1 MGKSKKA
8 KAKRADF
15 NKQKLKV
22 GKSKQLPN
30 NFTDT
35 SFRSKTLILPTQ
47 ATIEKEEFT
56 HDARDR
62 AQFSHLV
69 GMLKHHNASQ
79 RQESLDKLSHY
90 VLSHPGLLTTST
102 SLLAKVTSPLI
113 LDESAQVRESLY
125 QFFIKVMF
133 TIDPNLLEPNVGIMF
148 LYTHSGMT
156 HITPSIR
163 NDSTRYLSII
173 LKACRNKLSSSI
185 ISSHWK
191 KTLECFSSLLG
202 WSTDS
207 ASVKRTSVFSK
218 KSTSNLI
225 RHISVCNEFLHLGID
240 PSWQSKT
247 TRSAIHLDYPY
258 MEQNI
263 VVHPL
268 YDQLRTP
275 SSFSY
280 LSLFSAGKHDLVDNP
295 QFRFQNMLPFIPG
308 LIDFVRDAWTDACPI
323 VKDFRVG
330 SGSSKICQSVIS
342 ILDVLADYILAS
354 SFEEYNLKK
363 KFLKVFEKIDRESG
377 LLEANF
383 AAEQEWKS
391 IINQFER
398 LKKKVDDLEEE

>member
-35 SFRSKTLILPTQ
+35 SFRSKTLVLPTQ

-56 HDARDR
+56 HDAKDR
-62 AQFSHLV
+62 AQFSHLI

-90 VLSHPGLLTTST
+90 VLSHPGLLTMST
-102 SLLAKVTSPLI
+102 SLLAKVTAPLI

-125 QFFIKVMF
+125 QFFVKVMF

-163 NDSTRYLSII
+163 NDSTRYLSLI
-173 LKACRNKLSSSI
+173 LKACRNNLNPSV
-185 ISSHWK
+185 ISLHWK

-202 WSTDS
+202 WSSDT

-225 RHISVCNEFLHLGID
+225 RHISVCSEFLHLGLD
-240 PSWQSKT
+240 PNRQSKT
-247 TRSAIHLDYPY
+247 ARSAIHLDYPY
-258 MEQNI
+258 MEHNI
-263 VVHPL
+263 VVHPQFDL
-268 YDQLRTP
+268 LRTP

-280 LSLFSAGKHDLVDNP
+280 LSLFSASKHDLVDNP
-295 QFRFQNMLPFIPG
+295 QFRFQNMVPFIPG
-308 LIDFVRDAWTDACPI
+308 LLDFVRDAWSDACPI
-323 VKDFRVG
+323 LKDSRTS
-330 SGSSKICQSVIS
+330 SGSSKICLSVIS
-342 ILDVLADYILAS
+342 ILDILMTYIFTS
-354 SFEEYNLKK
+354 SVEEDKLKK
-363 KFLKVFEKIDRESG
+363 KYTKVFEKVDRELG
-377 LLEANF
+377 LLQVNF
-383 AAEQEWKS
+383 GAEQEWKS
-391 IINQFER
+391 IINQFQR
-398 LKKKVDDLEEE
+398 LKKKIEDLEEE